1 MYIKRATMLLA
12 ALLLVGVCGCSHNE
26 MFSALDRHCYLADWT
41 NHHSCLSCCP
51 PGSWEHP

>member
-1 MYIKRATMLLA
+1 MKIIF
-12 ALLLVGVCGCSHNE
+12 ALLVVLSLCGFSGCSHNE
-26 MFSALDRHCYLADWT
+26 MFSALDRHCFFADWT